1 MQSYDFYHENS
12 ETVFMKISQ
21 NDHGSPATTYAS
33 LFTQPITEKVVNQ
46 LMLQQN
52 HDLRLLSR
60 PDKITTLLTVQEY
73 ITATERKVTAAAN
86 QRV

>member
-1 MQSYDFYHENS
+1 
-12 ETVFMKISQ
+12 MKISQ
-21 NDHGSPATTYAS
+21 DDHGSPATTYAS
-33 LFTQPITEKVVNQ
+33 LFAQPISSVLSYTEKVVNQ
-46 LMLQQN
+46 LMLQQS

-73 ITATERKVTAAAN
+73 ITATERKVTAGAN